1 MPEFIYKAQT
11 PEGKIIE
18 GTVDAGS
25 ENQAISTLH
34 SRSLVVISIKS
45 EEELGLAQRDL
56 GRFFQR
62 INNKDISTFTRQLA
76 TLVGAQVPLLES
88 LKTMEK
94 QTPKAHFAE
103 IVGDVVREVEGGASL
118 SQGLAQ
124 HPDVFSNFY
133 VRLVQSGELTGKL
146 SETLNQ
152 LASFLEKANSLTSKI
167 KSALSYPIFLM
178 VALIVVM
185 FVMMTTVMPQLLT
198 ILEES
203 GVEDLPITTDII
215 VAITSFVNSYILF
228 IIVGLIITIVGI
240 VKWIQTPGGREWWDA
255 FKVNVPKMGT
265 IARAFYMARLSESL
279 STLVKMNIPILDA
292 LKTTSDLV
300 GNVVYRDVLL
310 EAAENVKGGG
320 SISEV
325 FAKYEEIPPLVPSM
339 LAIGEKSGKTDFM
352 LDNLAKF
359 YNEEADN
366 AVASLTQIIE
376 PALIL
381 ILGAAVGILV
391 SAILLPIFSLV
402 GAA

>member
-11 PEGKIIE
+11 KEGKIIE
-18 GTVDAGS
+18 GKIDAGS
-25 ENQAISTLH
+25 ENQAITTLH
-34 SRSLVVISIKS
+34 SRGLVVISV
-45 EEELGLAQRDL
+45 EPEARGLATKDIGQY
-56 GRFFQR
+56 FQR
-62 INNKDISTFTRQLA
+62 ISNKDITVFTRQLA

-88 LKTMEK
+88 LKTMAK

-103 IVGDVVREVEGGASL
+103 VVGDVAREVEGGASL

-124 HPDVFSNFY
+124 HPDVFSDFY

-152 LASFLEKANSLTSKI
+152 LAAFLEKSNSLVSKI
-167 KSALSYPIFLM
+167 KSALSYPIFLL

-185 FVMMTTVMPQLLT
+185 FVMMTTVMPQLLNV
-198 ILEES
+198 LEES
-203 GVEDLPITTDII
+203 GIEDLPITTTII
-215 VAITSFVNSYILF
+215 VAITDFVNAYIIF
-228 IIVGLIITIVGI
+228 ILVGLVILIVGFI
-240 VKWIQTPGGREWWDA
+240 KWIQTPGGREWWDA
-255 FKVNVPKMGT
+255 FKINVPQFGS
-265 IARAFYMARLSESL
+265 ISRAFYMSRLAESL
-279 STLVKMNIPILDA
+279 STLVKVNIPILDA

-300 GNVVYRDVLL
+300 GNVVYRDILL
-310 EAAENVKGGG
+310 EAVENVRGGG
-320 SISEV
+320 NVSEV

-352 LDNLAKF
+352 LDNLSKF

-366 AVASLTQIIE
+366 AIASLTQIIE

-381 ILGAAVGILV
+381 ILGVAVGILV